1 MHVTS
6 APGMCWRSTAY
17 YTSMVDVQV
26 NRTRLYLN
34 KMFVS
39 INNPLNT
46 CIYGYHAHT
55 SNQVTVFILFV
66 VIQEE
71 ILAFKLQVSLF

>member
-1 MHVTS
+1 MHVTP
-6 APGMCWRSTAY
+6 APGMCWQSTAY

-34 KMFVS
+34 KMLVS

-46 CIYGYHAHT
+46 CIYGYHT
-55 SNQVTVFILFV
+55 RTLNQVTVLILFV

-71 ILAFKLQVSLF
+71 TLAFKLQVSLF

>member
-1 MHVTS
+1 MHVTP
-6 APGMCWRSTAY
+6 APGMRWQSRATI
-17 YTSMVDVQV
+17 SMVDVQV
-26 NRTRLYLN
+26 NRIRLYLN

-46 CIYGYHAHT
+46 CIYGYHTHT
-55 SNQVTVFILFV
+55 SNQVTVFILFT

-71 ILAFKLQVSLF
+71 ILAFKL